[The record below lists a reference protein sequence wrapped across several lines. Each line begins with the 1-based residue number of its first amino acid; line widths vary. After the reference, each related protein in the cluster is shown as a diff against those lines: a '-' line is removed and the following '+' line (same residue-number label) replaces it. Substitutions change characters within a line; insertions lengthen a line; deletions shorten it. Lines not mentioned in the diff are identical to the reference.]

1 MTPTYCPPPA
11 QVRVIEGLGEGVTF
25 PAMLAML
32 ARWSSPAERSR
43 WGPTLLS
50 PSPAQHTLT
59 SPRFTALSYA
69 GSAFG
74 TVISMPTCGYLCHD
88 FGWEYV

>member
-1 MTPTYCPPPA
+1 MIAVNIPVSGPGRGGHLPRHA
-11 QVRVIEGLGEGVTF
+11 GHARQVVQPRREKQV
-25 PAMLAML
+25 
-32 ARWSSPAERSR
+32 
-43 WGPTLLS
+43 GPDTAKLK
-50 PSPAQHTLT
+50 PQPTLT

>member
-1 MTPTYCPPPA
+1 M
-11 QVRVIEGLGEGVTF
+11 RVIEGLGEGVTF

-43 WGPTLLS
+43 WRPDTAKLKPQPTLSSL
-50 PSPAQHTLT
+50 
-59 SPRFTALSYA
+59 RFTALSYA

>member
-1 MTPTYCPPPA
+1 MVQPRGEE
-11 QVRVIEGLGEGVTF
+11 QV
-25 PAMLAML
+25 
-32 ARWSSPAERSR
+32 
-43 WGPTLLS
+43 GPDTAK
-50 PSPAQHTLT
+50 PQPTLT

>member
-1 MTPTYCPPPA
+1 M
-11 QVRVIEGLGEGVTF
+11 RVIEGLGEGVTF

-43 WGPTLLS
+43 WGPSLL
-50 PSPAQHTLT
+50 SPAQHTLT